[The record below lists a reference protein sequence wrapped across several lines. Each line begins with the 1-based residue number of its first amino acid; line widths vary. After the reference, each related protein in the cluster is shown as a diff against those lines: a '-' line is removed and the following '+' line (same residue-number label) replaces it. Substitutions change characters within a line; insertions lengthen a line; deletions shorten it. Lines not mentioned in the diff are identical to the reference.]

1 MNSSPPPLTLFLT
14 GKQHNTVP
22 LNATLRVVVLQVLS
36 ILGDTFPAVAVY
48 FLDVIV
54 VKIFVGLTFEVR
66 SSRGREVYRI

>member
-1 MNSSPPPLTLFLT
+1 M
-14 GKQHNTVP
+14 P